1 MYVSKKYMSYSSCL
15 YRTKVWLIKTNKKI
29 LVCCHSTAVMHQEIL
44 DSCVYRKQDE
54 VVRERAKEEKKNCR
68 WCSFHMVHLNDLLSR
83 TMLSCL
89 RMIASCS
96 HRIYIYPF
104 FSFIGVVFLV
114 VFFFF
119 LFVCYCC
126 TEGKSEGGTKHHLL
140 QNFLLLS
147 LSLSVFFLKKKDD
160 DDDGAH
166 EGRRKCICVYI
177 SGLRRSKH
185 KTGTLK
191 KKKKKKG
198 RREIIIW
205 IKLWLHDGSGTL
217 QKYSSHSHS
226 YSRFQSLCTM
236 RRQKEHEGE
245 NIGAWQQHTSCLP
258 ALCTDVSYLV

>member
-1 MYVSKKYMSYSSCL
+1 
-15 YRTKVWLIKTNKKI
+15 
-29 LVCCHSTAVMHQEIL
+29 MHQEIL

-147 LSLSVFFLKKKDD
+147 LSLSLSVFFLKKKDD

-198 RREIIIW
+198 RREIII
-205 IKLWLHDGSGTL
+205 
-217 QKYSSHSHS
+217 
-226 YSRFQSLCTM
+226 
-236 RRQKEHEGE
+236 
-245 NIGAWQQHTSCLP
+245 
-258 ALCTDVSYLV
+258 